1 MAIYDQEASSVD
13 ISERLR
19 ILREERELSIRA
31 LGRLSGLSANAL
43 SVIERGL
50 SSPSVSTLYKIAN
63 ALEIPVTAFFEDTP
77 PKNNVVFT
85 KASERNR
92 IPLHRG
98 LWEGL
103 GGERYEGLI
112 EPFMITLESGTSS
125 GRFPMTHTGH
135 EFVLCLRGELI
146 YEVENESYHLES
158 GDSLLFSASLEHKW
172 HNPGNT
178 VTNAVILVS
187 GFRSGERPAYYH
199 IASSV
204 VDETE

>member
-1 MAIYDQEASSVD
+1 MDIYDHEAKTVN
-13 ISERLR
+13 ISERLKA
-19 ILREERELSIRA
+19 IREERELSIRA

-63 ALEIPVTAFFEDTP
+63 ALEIPVTSFFEDAP
-77 PKNNVVFT
+77 PKNDVVFT
-85 KASERNR
+85 KAGERNR
-92 IPLHRG
+92 IPFHRG

-112 EPFMITLESGTSS
+112 EPFMVTLEAGTSS

-146 YEVENESYHLES
+146 YQVENQSYHLES
-158 GDSLLFSASLEHKW
+158 GDALLFNASLEHEW

-178 VTNAVILVS
+178 VTNVVILIS
-187 GFRSGERPAYYH
+187 GFRSGERPSQIH
-199 IASSV
+199 LASSG
-204 VDETE
+204 EKTEE

>member
-1 MAIYDQEASSVD
+1 MGIYDQEALSVN
-13 ISERLR
+13 ISDRLR
-19 ILREERELSIRA
+19 TLREERGLSIRA

-50 SSPSVSTLYKIAN
+50 SSPSVSTLYKIAT
-63 ALEIPVTAFFEDTP
+63 ALEIPMTAFFEETP
-77 PKNNVVFT
+77 PKGDVVFT
-85 KASERNR
+85 KSSERNR

-103 GGERYEGLI
+103 GGERYEGQI
-112 EPFMITLESGTSS
+112 EPFMVTLEAGTSS

-135 EFVLCLRGELI
+135 EFVLCLRGELL
-146 YEVENESYHLES
+146 YEIGDETYHLES

-172 HNPGNT
+172 HNPGHT

-187 GFRSGERPAYYH
+187 GFRAGERPIQYH
-199 IASSV
+199 LAGSES
-204 VDETE
+204 EEQE

>member
-1 MAIYDQEASSVD
+1 MEIYNQEALSVN
-13 ISERLR
+13 ISDRLR
-19 ILREERELSIRA
+19 ALREERGLSIRA

-50 SSPSVSTLYKIAN
+50 SSPSVSTLYKIAA
-63 ALEIPVTAFFEDTP
+63 ALEIAVTVFFEETP
-77 PKNNVVFT
+77 PKNEVVFT
-85 KASERNR
+85 KSSERNR

-103 GGERYEGLI
+103 GGEKYEGQI
-112 EPFMITLESGTSS
+112 EPFMVTLEAGTSS
-125 GRFPMTHTGH
+125 GRFPMTHSGH

-146 YEVENESYHLES
+146 YDVGDESYHLEA

-172 HNPGNT
+172 HNPGHT

-187 GFRSGERPAYYH
+187 GFRAGERPSKYH
-199 IASSV
+199 LTSS
-204 VDETE
+204 EIEEPE

>member
-1 MAIYDQEASSVD
+1 MDIYDHETRTVN
-13 ISERLR
+13 ISDRLKA
-19 ILREERELSIRA
+19 IREERDLSIRA

-63 ALEIPVTAFFEDTP
+63 ALEIPVTSFFEEAP
-77 PKNNVVFT
+77 PKNDVVYT
-85 KASERNR
+85 K
-92 IPLHRG
+92 
-98 LWEGL
+98 

-112 EPFMITLESGTSS
+112 EPFMVTLEAGTSS

-146 YEVENESYHLES
+146 CEVKNQSYHLES
-158 GDSLLFSASLEHKW
+158 GDSLIFDGSLEHEW

-178 VTNAVILVS
+178 VTNAVILIS
-187 GFRSGERPAYYH
+187 CFRSGERPSQIH
-199 IASSV
+199 LASSGG
-204 VDETE
+204 EAK